1 MAKLDEMLRSPSKI
15 KKSIETLR
23 EEVEYLSMKQKL
35 LEQEATL
42 KKRLEEIHPSKRT
55 KAFRTIEKVL
65 GGVQKEI
72 RGTPAQRAKRRAKLK
87 KAFTKIAKAIEEDK
101 KRKESGKGFFSD

>member
-15 KKSIETLR
+15 RKSIDALK
-23 EEVEYLSMKQKL
+23 EEVEYLREKQRL

-42 KKRLEEIHPSKRT
+42 KKRLEEIHPSKRA
-55 KAFRTIEKVL
+55 KAFRTIGKVL

-72 RGTPAQRAKRRAKLK
+72 RGTPAQRKSRRAKLK
-87 KAFTKIAKAIEEDK
+87 KIIEALKEEK
-101 KRKESGKGFFSD
+101 KRKRAGKGFFSD